1 MGSANREGRVPRRL
15 SPQVLLGVG
24 ISVALSAWFLHS
36 VRWDELS
43 EAMMQVRALPVA
55 LASGLLVLEFAL
67 RALRWKVLL
76 RPVAPDARV
85 GDLFTATV
93 IGAAANTLLPARAGE
108 IAKPLVACRK
118 VDLPLPPVLATAV
131 MERVYDIF
139 GLVSVLV
146 TVVVLM
152 PDSIGQS
159 GEDQELVRNLKLYGA
174 LFGAFALSCM
184 AIFFALVT
192 RGGPARRVFARIV
205 SVAPRPV
212 ADRFLELYDGFV
224 QGLGNTRDRSG
235 LWQAAGLSLL
245 IWFNGAVAI
254 AVLFQAFAIDLP
266 FAAAC
271 FTAVA
276 IALTVALPQAP
287 GFFGVF
293 HVAIEKT
300 ALGLEEVAE
309 SLHEAM
315 FFIAVFAD
323 ALHEAQARD
332 SVDIEQTL
340 HQFDAEQEKTISALR
355 QTLATL
361 ERSPKEAAKVAQAFA
376 ADLVAARLGQQPHA
390 RFSKA
395 AQETLF
401 SAPVTTADIQAWF
414 HARPK
419 VARSPQAIAARI
431 ASWRQL
437 SARLLP
443 DEKPMR
449 AMLRHALRTEWW
461 IRGTSTV
468 HVAAILMTRVHLVT
482 LLAAFDPRHD
492 DNCSQEV
499 AGEILVNAVQLVAK
513 NMFHVPTFAR
523 LMELALEE
531 RGLLDL
537 AQMLQLLPPTPLGVD
552 ASVG

>member
-1 MGSANREGRVPRRL
+1 MVKLTMTNAAARFECLQGDCPDTCCNGFRVGLTQAEHDRLAVRLASHPATRNRNALVQLNRPHSLNPSAPGADASFAQDDGRCVLLDDDGLCAVHRHFGEEELATVCALYPRTVVEVAGQHSVFLTLACPEAARLILLEEGAFDDATEQLAEAALPEHRRTAHRRL
-15 SPQVLLGVG
+15 SEQANTP
-24 ISVALSAWFLHS
+24 
-36 VRWDELS
+36 
-43 EAMMQVRALPVA
+43 
-55 LASGLLVLEFAL
+55 
-67 RALRWKVLL
+67 L
-76 RPVAPDARV
+76 RP
-85 GDLFTATV
+85 
-93 IGAAANTLLPARAGE
+93 
-108 IAKPLVACRK
+108 
-118 VDLPLPPVLATAV
+118 
-131 MERVYDIF
+131 Y
-139 GLVSVLV
+139 
-146 TVVVLM
+146 
-152 PDSIGQS
+152 
-159 GEDQELVRNLKLYGA
+159 
-174 LFGAFALSCM
+174 
-184 AIFFALVT
+184 
-192 RGGPARRVFARIV
+192 
-205 SVAPRPV
+205 
-212 ADRFLELYDGFV
+212 
-224 QGLGNTRDRSG
+224 
-235 LWQAAGLSLL
+235 
-245 IWFNGAVAI
+245 
-254 AVLFQAFAIDLP
+254 
-266 FAAAC
+266 
-271 FTAVA
+271 
-276 IALTVALPQAP
+276 
-287 GFFGVF
+287 

-340 HQFDAEQEKTISALR
+340 HQFDAEQQKTISALR

-419 VARSPQAIAARI
+419 VARSPQAIDARI